1 MLSWK
6 VRKMTKSEFL
16 GLLRSELT
24 QNKISDADDVLDE
37 YEQHFAFKLADGFSE
52 EEIAARLGDPVR
64 LARQFGFERENEDH
78 EVGKVMT
85 VIGLG
90 FADLAAG
97 LFFLLPAVWIVAMA
111 GLTAACLV
119 LAVCLIINLNPGALI
134 PAMPTISSLIFG
146 IGMAALGMLVGAG
159 TVYFA
164 AFFRQMIR
172 AFGRFHRNTMAVAK
186 GEAVLP
192 ALALYPGFKPRFKRG
207 LRRLTMLSLLAVVVF
222 FIFGMIISMIHS
234 GALEFW
240 HAWGWFGYTG

>member
-78 EVGKVMT
+78 EAGKVMT

-97 LFFLLPAVWIVAMA
+97 LFFSCLPS
-111 GLTAACLV
+111 G
-119 LAVCLIINLNPGALI
+119 
-134 PAMPTISSLIFG
+134 
-146 IGMAALGMLVGAG
+146 
-159 TVYFA
+159 
-164 AFFRQMIR
+164 
-172 AFGRFHRNTMAVAK
+172 
-186 GEAVLP
+186 
-192 ALALYPGFKPRFKRG
+192 
-207 LRRLTMLSLLAVVVF
+207 LSLWQA
-222 FIFGMIISMIHS
+222 
-234 GALEFW
+234 
-240 HAWGWFGYTG
+240 